1 MSKYD
6 GLLRKPKGH
15 TVKTPQLQTTTAG
28 RPRAKRSDPE
38 YQQITCYMRRDTYVA
53 ARKRLLD
60 EDGEFSDLVEE
71 LVSKWAGGQRKEA
84 TR

>member
-6 GLLRKPKGH
+6 GLLRTKGH
-15 TVKTPQLQTTTAG
+15 TTKSPQLQKATTG

-38 YQQITCYMRRDTYVA
+38 YQQVTCYIRRDTYVA

-60 EDGEFSDLVEE
+60 ESGEFSDLVED
-71 LVSKWAGGQRKEA
+71 LVSKWAGHAKAR
-84 TR
+84 